1 MKHQYTYATFL
12 GRDGSL
18 LGLLTENGYECIYK
32 YQRMIMN
39 ITALGII
46 DFNSYRE
53 SVPALMKLLG
63 ADQILADQK
72 KILIKPNLVNTSPPP
87 VTTSVQLVAAIV
99 AHIKSVSN
107 AEIAIAEGCGAPL
120 YNTHR
125 PFRKL
130 GYTDLAKSSGI
141 ILVDL
146 NDAETTELNDQRC
159 RVFPKFMMPR
169 LVMDSFLISVPVLKK
184 HFLAKVTLTMKNM
197 LGCAPPDHYGGL
209 IWKKSKFHNNMHRSI
224 FEMNLYRTPD
234 LTILDA
240 SVGLACHHLGGPRC
254 KPHVGKLIG
263 GFDPVAVDAYG
274 AELLGVNWRD
284 VDHISMAHTVIGHAD
299 HAAK

>member
-1 MKHQYTYATFL
+1 
-12 GRDGSL
+12 
-18 LGLLTENGYECIYK
+18 
-32 YQRMIMN
+32 MN
-39 ITALGII
+39 MNKTPLGIV
-46 DFNSYRE
+46 DFCSYEE
-53 SVPALMKLLG
+53 SVPALMELLDAARVLG
-63 ADQILADQK
+63 EQK
-72 KILIKPNLVNTSPPP
+72 RVVIKPNLVNTSPPP
-87 VTTSVQLVAAIV
+87 VTTPVQLVAAIADYV
-99 AHIKSVSN
+99 KSVSN
-107 AEIAIAEGCGAPL
+107 AKIVIAEGCGAPL

-130 GYTDLAKSSGI
+130 GYSDLAKSNGM

-146 NDAETTELNDQRC
+146 NDAETTELFDHRC
-159 RVFPKFMMPR
+159 RVFSKFMMPR
-169 LVMDSFLISVPVLKK
+169 LLMDSFLISVPVLKK

-197 LGCAPPDHYGGL
+197 LGCAPPDHYGGF
-209 IWKKSKFHNNMHRSI
+209 IWKKSMFHKNLQRSI

-274 AELLGVNWRD
+274 AELLEVDWRN
-284 VDHISMAHTVIGHAD
+284 VEHIRLAHTIIGRAD
-299 HAAK
+299 YSPKYVP

>member
-1 MKHQYTYATFL
+1 MNMNKTPIGVVDFM
-12 GRDGSL
+12 S
-18 LGLLTENGYECIYK
+18 YK
-32 YQRMIMN
+32 
-39 ITALGII
+39 G
-46 DFNSYRE
+46 

-72 KILIKPNLVNTSPPP
+72 KVVIKPNLVNTSPPP
-87 VTTSVQLVAAIV
+87 VTTPVKLVAAI
-99 AHIKSVSN
+99 ADYIKSLGN
-107 AEIAIAEGCGAPL
+107 ADIVIAEGCGAPL

-130 GYTDLAKSSGI
+130 GYSDLAKSNGMM
-141 ILVDL
+141 LVDL
-146 NDAETTELNDQRC
+146 NDAETTELTDRRC

-184 HFLAKVTLTMKNM
+184 HFLSKVTLTMKNM
-197 LGCAPPDHYGGL
+197 LGCAPPDHYGGF
-209 IWKKSKFHNNMHRSI
+209 IWKKSRFHKNLHPSI

-240 SVGLACHHLGGPRC
+240 SVGLACHHLGGPKCR
-254 KPHVGKLIG
+254 PPVGKLVG

-274 AELLGVNWRD
+274 AELLGVDWRS
-284 VDHISMAHTVIGHAD
+284 VEHISLAHTVIGHAD
-299 HAAK
+299 CPAIYEPELGNR